1 MWSKSFLLYLVLKN
15 NCNKMLKRTDFPSR
29 SWCHHSH
36 YTNIHLIPIDYKWCN
51 CWHPIS
57 LFCYLLDFIG
67 LFRLVYFIILF
78 ASYLLHKKLSKLF
91 LLCIVSLCQLHYLFS
106 ILNLFMV
113 PMFMIPSRVERWIMA
128 GGEGVSNSE
137 RDGFPWGGADP
148 LDTIIQ

>member
-1 MWSKSFLLYLVLKN
+1 MQLLTSYL
-15 NCNKMLKRTDFPSR
+15 
-29 SWCHHSH
+29 
-36 YTNIHLIPIDYKWCN
+36 
-51 CWHPIS
+51 S

-137 RDGFPWGGADP
+137 RDGFPWGGSWPSRHHYPIKFVYSVA
-148 LDTIIQ
+148 LSIINENSSLTYLLNDSWCWLQMWQYQS